1 MTMTDAELIE
11 RMNTRVPATSI
22 LLGSRVLEIDS
33 QAGRIRMSF
42 QPRPEFCNPMGNV
55 QGGFIV
61 AMLDDCA
68 ALAAVAASQQR
79 IVVPTIELKT
89 SFFGVAR
96 LGQTLYGEGRVI
108 KMGRRIAFMEAEL
121 FDDAGKLLAKLST
134 SCMPTPMPDDA
145 KLLENPA

>member
-1 MTMTDAELIE
+1 MAMTDAELME

-22 LLGSRVLEIDS
+22 LLGTRILALDS
-33 QAGRIRMSF
+33 KAGTVRMSF
-42 QPRPEFCNPMGNV
+42 QPKPEFCNPMGNV

-68 ALAAVAASQQR
+68 ATAAVVASGER

-89 SFFGVAR
+89 SFFGVVP
-96 LGQTLYGEGRVI
+96 LGRTVYGEGRCL

-121 FDDAGKLLAKLST
+121 TDADGKLLAKLST
-134 SCMPTPMPDDA
+134 SCMPTPMPDNA
-145 KLLENPA
+145 KLLDNS